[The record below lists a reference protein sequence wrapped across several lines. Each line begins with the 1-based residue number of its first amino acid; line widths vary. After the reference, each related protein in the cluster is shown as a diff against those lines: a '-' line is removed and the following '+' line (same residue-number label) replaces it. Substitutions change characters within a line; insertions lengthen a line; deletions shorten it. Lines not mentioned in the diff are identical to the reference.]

1 MQPLLVVIFY
11 CSLVT
16 ATSLFGGWLPTRFRL
31 THNTMQYLMS
41 YLGGLMM
48 GVAFLHLLPHS
59 ISHLG
64 AVDPAMMAATV
75 GLIATLFLI
84 RCFHFHQHDFSPAA
98 AAECEH
104 DHCHPHDHSHD
115 HAHDHDHGH
124 DHDHDPGRSLALELP
139 VVTASEPTSSRYS
152 WLGLFVGLAI
162 HTLMDGVAIAAS
174 VAAEEHEPSVAAW
187 AGLGTFLVV
196 ALHKPL
202 DSMSITLMMTS
213 RGWSRSKALSVNLL
227 YAAICPIGAVLAY
240 FGMTIFD
247 AGQGVVIGWAL
258 GLSAGVFLCIAL
270 VDVLPE
276 TQFHSHDRLRL
287 SATLLLGVATAFAL
301 GLFEPKHAHDLPHQP
316 AHQHGHH

>member
-1 MQPLLVVIFY
+1 MPPLLVVIFY

-59 ISHLG
+59 IGHLSVAYRG
-64 AVDPAMMAATV
+64 RAIDQAMFAATV
-75 GLIATLFLI
+75 GLLGTLFLI
-84 RCFHFHQHDFSPAA
+84 RCFHFHQHDFPPSPK
-98 AAECEH
+98 AECEH
-104 DHCHPHDHSHD
+104 DHCHPHDHDHD
-115 HAHDHDHGH
+115 HHDHDHGA
-124 DHDHDPGRSLALELP
+124 DADVA
-139 VVTASEPTSSRYS
+139 TATDEHTTRYS

-174 VAAEEHEPSVAAW
+174 VAAEAHDSSMAVW
-187 AGLGTFLVV
+187 AGLGTFMVV

-213 RGWSRSKALSVNLL
+213 RGWTGRTPMLVNLI

-240 FGMTIFD
+240 CGMTTFD

-258 GLSAGVFLCIAL
+258 ALSAGVFLCIAL

-287 SATLLLGVATAFAL
+287 SSALLAGVATAFAL
-301 GLFEPKHAHDLPHQP
+301 GVFEPRHAHELPDEMELREP
-316 AHQHGHH
+316 SAGHRH

>member
-1 MQPLLVVIFY
+1 MQPLVVVIFY

-16 ATSLFGGWLPTRFRL
+16 ATSLFGGWLPTRFKL

-59 ISHLG
+59 IAHLR
-64 AVDPAMMAATV
+64 AVDPAMLAATI
-75 GLIATLFLI
+75 GLLATLFLI
-84 RCFHFHQHDFSPAA
+84 RCFHFHQHDIPQSPEAI
-98 AAECEH
+98 CEH

-115 HAHDHDHGH
+115 HDYGHEHDHDHSHGGH
-124 DHDHDPGRSLALELP
+124 
-139 VVTASEPTSSRYS
+139 SSPSDSQSKRYS
-152 WLGLFVGLAI
+152 WLGLFIGLAI

-174 VAAEEHEPSVAAW
+174 VAAEAHDPSIAAW

-202 DSMSITLMMTS
+202 DSMSITLMMTA
-213 RGWSRSKALSVNLL
+213 RGWSKSKSLGINLL
-227 YAAICPIGAVLAY
+227 YALICPIGAVLAY
-240 FGMTIFD
+240 FGMTTFD

-287 SATLLLGVATAFAL
+287 TAALLIGVGTAFAL
-301 GLFEPKHAHDLPHQP
+301 GLFEPEHAHSIAPHGEQEL
-316 AHQHGHH
+316 HHH